1 MWSTYLL
8 ALPVSVWVFLGV
20 FSQLTSFF
28 LLLAANENSVEP
40 VVGCISILYVL
51 EVEWKPAMA
60 VESEG
65 LNCRGD

>member
-1 MWSTYLL
+1 MPHLIMVVAMWSTYLL
-8 ALPVSVWVFLGV
+8 ALPVSVFVFCF

-51 EVEWKPAMA
+51 EVE
-60 VESEG
+60 
-65 LNCRGD
+65 

>member
-1 MWSTYLL
+1 MEYLPL
-8 ALPVSVWVFLGV
+8 SSACQRLGFFFGF

-51 EVEWKPAMA
+51 EVE
-60 VESEG
+60 
-65 LNCRGD
+65 